1 MPLSALMMTIL
12 EQAKEPLLCLH
23 GAGYFTEVEWMQL
36 DLIINK
42 KYIWTTGPSTQI
54 ATPNSISYDVKRIN
68 KPQRE
73 ARQHVP
79 DFDGDKISS
88 GPEETSVCTSV
99 EPLSD
104 EVVTP
109 AASMDTPWEL
119 SPAMASPAPTT
130 KQSITKLNG
139 HTKATTE
146 GVLASGYTVS
156 QLLEARKLKASFANN
171 SLRDPRLDHH
181 QGNNSVLAKPSPIP
195 NTLRNKNV
203 SSWASQVSQG
213 PLIRSAKRP
222 DSRASEISELS
233 GQYFKPPIY
242 EPREIIQNSYAGDVN
257 VFETSNAAEWDEDLP
272 VPNGK
277 PADKKIPVFAE
288 EKLEKI
294 NPVPPQNLSIVPS
307 QIKKDRG
314 PHELPYPANVT
325 IQGSKVT
332 KKVND
337 ILPVPPLPRIG
348 IRQTTRTATAS
359 RSIRRKDPKEPKSSK
374 EQYISPLP
382 KTLTCW
388 FWAESVGGCRYRPE
402 ECLNLHVKPEPG
414 VLPNYPLKDGKP
426 TWGSLADA
434 VPQEVPAGKKPRCCW
449 FWATK
454 GSCDKGE
461 TCEYVHG
468 WVTGGVAARP
478 KNWECAKLFPRLAG
492 EVEGD
497 ESSVSHIEEVLER
510 AERDIGDKAPP
521 QAVNID
527 PSYIASLIH
536 APDWFNS
543 TC

>member
-1 MPLSALMMTIL
+1 MTIL

-42 KYIWTTGPSTQI
+42 KYIWTKGPSTQI

-73 ARQHVP
+73 ARQLAP

-104 EVVTP
+104 EVITP
-109 AASMDTPWEL
+109 AASMDTSWEL

-130 KQSITKLNG
+130 KPSITKLNG

-171 SLRDPRLDHH
+171 SLRDPRLDRY
-181 QGNNSVLAKPSPIP
+181 QGTTSVLAKPSPIP

-222 DSRASEISELS
+222 DSRASELSEIS
-233 GQYFKPPIY
+233 GQYFKPPTY
-242 EPREIIQNSYAGDVN
+242 EPREIIQNGYSGDVN

-272 VPNGK
+272 VPIGK
-277 PADKKIPVFAE
+277 PADKQISVYVE
-288 EKLEKI
+288 EKPEKI
-294 NPVPPQNLSIVPS
+294 NPVPQQNLSIVPS
-307 QIKKDRG
+307 QIKKTEG
-314 PHELPYPANVT
+314 LMNCHILLMLPFKGAKLP
-325 IQGSKVT
+325 
-332 KKVND
+332 KK
-337 ILPVPPLPRIG
+337 
-348 IRQTTRTATAS
+348 TATAS

-478 KNWECAKLFPRLAG
+478 KNWECVKLYPRLAG
-492 EVEGD
+492 EIEGD
-497 ESSVSHIEEVLER
+497 ENSISHIEEVLER

>member
-54 ATPNSISYDVKRIN
+54 ATPKSITYDVKRIT
-68 KPQRE
+68 KLQRE
-73 ARQHVP
+73 ASRPVT
-79 DFDGDKISS
+79 DSDGDKVSS
-88 GPEETSVCTSV
+88 GQEETSVCTSV
-99 EPLSD
+99 DPLSD

-130 KQSITKLNG
+130 KPFSIKLG
-139 HTKATTE
+139 DHTKAATE

-156 QLLEARKLKASFANN
+156 QLLEARKLKACFANS
-171 SLRDPRLDHH
+171 SLRDPRPEHP
-181 QGNNSVLAKPSPIP
+181 QGNTSSISKQSSIP
-195 NTLRNKNV
+195 NLLRNKNV

-213 PLIRSAKRP
+213 PMIRSAKRP

-233 GQYFKPPIY
+233 GQYFKPSSY
-242 EPREIIQNSYAGDVN
+242 EPREMIQNSYAGDVN

-272 VPNGK
+272 APNGK
-277 PADKKIPVFAE
+277 STDKNISIYVE
-288 EKLEKI
+288 EKLDKI
-294 NPVPPQNLSIVPS
+294 IPVQQQKLSIVPS
-307 QIKKDRG
+307 HIKKERG
-314 PHELPYPANVT
+314 AHELPYPVNTT
-325 IQGSKVT
+325 IQGSKIT
-332 KKVND
+332 RKLND
-337 ILPVPPLPRIG
+337 SLPLPPPPRIG
-348 IRQTTRTATAS
+348 IRQTNRTATAS

-374 EQYISPLP
+374 EQYVTPLP

-434 VPQEVPAGKKPRCCW
+434 VPQEVPAGKKPRSCW
-449 FWATK
+449 FWAIK
-454 GSCDKGE
+454 GSCDKRE

-478 KNWECAKLFPRLAG
+478 KNWEDGKLFPRLAG

-497 ESSVSHIEEVLER
+497 ENSSSHNDEIIEST
-510 AERDIGDKAPP
+510 ERDIGDKAPP

-543 TC
+543 KS